1 MAMKEGVEL
10 FSLPAHMTHILQPL
24 NVGFFAS
31 LRNNWN
37 IEQEQF
43 CLSRAANG
51 QFVTQEKFCEVLI
64 PAWQQS
70 LTPKDKDWNELETAG
85 VPGIRNSFR

>member
-10 FSLPAHMTHILQPL
+10 FTLPAHIS
-24 NVGFFAS
+24 FFAS
-31 LRNNWN
+31 LKNNRN

-51 QFVTQEKFCEVLI
+51 QFVTQEKLCEVLV

-70 LTPKDKDWNELETAG
+70 LNLKDKDGNVLETAG
-85 VPGIRNSFR
+85 VPGIRTSFR